1 MLILLQFQNVS
12 NSISCCVA
20 VDELHKCV
28 QNSEDFFK
36 TENEAQLGTK

>member
-20 VDELHKCV
+20 ELHKCV